1 MPIHLAQMNQLE
13 HHVTWKALQEGNFCV
28 KKSKSPLFSDQAL
41 EQKIKELKG
50 IGSIVGV
57 TQDEVSL
64 DRLIN
69 TLPHITSIVN
79 DWLDGFPRFPAARHS
94 TAEITSCL
102 RILLY
107 NQLAMQL
114 N

>member
-1 MPIHLAQMNQLE
+1 MPIHLAQVNQLE

-57 TQDEVSL
+57 TQDDILL

-69 TLPHITSIVN
+69 TLPQLLMIGWMDS
-79 DWLDGFPRFPAARHS
+79 PAFQQQDIQQLN
-94 TAEITSCL
+94 ITSCL